1 MAGYTFENIGS
12 SASFRLLSYVAL
24 IVCLT
29 QVAVNQIIRMRSSER
44 NTDKP
49 KEVFAQVC
57 GEPI

>member
-12 SASFRLLSYVAL
+12 SDSFRLLSYVAL

-29 QVAVNQIIRMRSSER
+29 QVSVNQIIRMRSSER

-49 KEVFAQVC
+49 KEAIAQVC